1 MAVNGPDE
9 SMEVATKMRYLVAV
23 MYLIAAASQFAGI
36 QLTMGK
42 KKLAQMHEELNAK
55 NA

>member
-1 MAVNGPDE
+1 
-9 SMEVATKMRYLVAV
+9 MRYLVAV
-23 MYLIAAASQFAGI
+23 MYLIAAVCQFIGI

-42 KKLAQMHEELNAK
+42 KKLAQMFTELNAK